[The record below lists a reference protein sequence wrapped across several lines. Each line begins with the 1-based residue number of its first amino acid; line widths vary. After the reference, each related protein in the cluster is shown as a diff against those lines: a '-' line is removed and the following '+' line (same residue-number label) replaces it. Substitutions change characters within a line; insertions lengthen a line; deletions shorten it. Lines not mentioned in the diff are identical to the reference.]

1 MKNPLISGQELFIL
15 FLITLV
21 TLLLRGYKY
30 RITFMLPYSYQYLD
44 PTLFTRDI
52 AFFPY
57 DLNFFFL
64 MNAYLSKIVSYETLF
79 FVGYLISSFLLIL
92 GVYFLAKTIFEDQK
106 IAMLAV
112 LLVIFV
118 KPAVSAMTTV
128 WTYYYY
134 KDVAMGLILISVA
147 FFLRKRYM
155 VSFSILGVA
164 SLFHI
169 LFSLYFVAFYGIYFM
184 WNYFGMVREQRKK
197 MLFGFVVLG
206 LFLVGPI
213 YLILSSEQPQ
223 SSPEEFEQWLGIL
236 KTRSFDHFFP
246 STWVTN
252 SVILFF
258 PLLVLFGLFLY
269 YLWTKKDF
277 VAAQFKRE
285 ITLFFGVVIGLGII
299 AIVASEMIPIRM
311 LIITQL
317 FRPTIMLTFFALLFS
332 SYLIVRAVGRYSQE
346 KDVGEGLLC
355 GGLFVALFYYDFK
368 LLYLFMPLLL
378 LYLLEEKWIRL
389 LGEKGYSWL
398 NKIIFII
405 TGAILLLCVYSFINP
420 SFLYFS
426 TFGEQIFRLHTLSY
440 VLLDI
445 VGLGIGAM
453 TLFRRGDEITQNGVI
468 AAVIILVLIAGG
480 VNAVHESTIHSDD
493 PCYVPEDDFDW
504 QEHFQYPTYSP
515 TAFNDVARW
524 AGENSPKDAL
534 FLVPVECGDFR
545 NVAKRSIFVD
555 FKYGTMSTFSIDFG
569 LEWFER
575 VHALNLERKAYYY
588 NTFYT
593 DFIADYHNLSEE
605 RIRELDIIYDLDYA
619 VFKRGKK
626 LSFPV
631 VYENQEYIVY
641 DLQGNNSFMNSTNN
655 QTSNS

>member
-1 MKNPLISGQELFIL
+1 MKNPLISGRELFIL

-79 FVGYLISSFLLIL
+79 FGGYLISSFLLIL
-92 GVYFLAKTIFEDQK
+92 GVYFLAKTIFDNQK
-106 IAMLAV
+106 IAMIAV

-155 VSFSILGVA
+155 VSFSVLGVA

-169 LFSLYFVAFYGIYFM
+169 LFSLYFVAFYGIYFV
-184 WNYFGMVREQRKK
+184 WNYFRLGNEQRKK
-197 MLFGFVVLG
+197 ILWGFVVLG

-246 STWVTN
+246 STWITN

-258 PLLVLFGLFLY
+258 PLLVLFGVFLY

-277 VAAQFKRE
+277 VAHQFRQE
-285 ITLFFGVVIGLGII
+285 ITLFFCLTILLGIV
-299 AIVASEMIPIRM
+299 AVFASEVIPTRM
-311 LIITQL
+311 FIITQL
-317 FRPTIMLTFFALLFS
+317 FRPTIILTFFTILFC
-332 SYLIVRAVGRYSQE
+332 SYLIFQGMKDYFE
-346 KDVGEGLLC
+346 KKELRNGLLW
-355 GGLFVALFYYDFK
+355 GALFVALFYYDFK
-368 LLYLFMPLLL
+368 LLYLILPLSL
-378 LYLLEEKWIRL
+378 LYLLEDWWISLVGRKRYLNLQTGVAVLTGL
-389 LGEKGYSWL
+389 LFILSLYSL
-398 NKIIFII
+398 
-405 TGAILLLCVYSFINP
+405 INP
-420 SFLYFS
+420 SFLYLAGFD
-426 TFGEQIFRLHTLSY
+426 EQVFRLQTLSY
-440 VLLDI
+440 VLLLIIGVATIAVKTYHRLSEKTI
-445 VGLGIGAM
+445 VGL
-453 TLFRRGDEITQNGVI
+453 T
-468 AAVIILVLIAGG
+468 IIFVLIAGG
-480 VNAVHESTIHSDD
+480 VNAIHQSTIHSDD
-493 PCYVPEDDFDW
+493 PCYIPEDDFDW

-524 AGENSPKDAL
+524 AGENSVKDAL

-575 VHALNLERKAYYY
+575 VHALNPERKAYYY
-588 NTFYT
+588 NTFYM
-593 DFIADYHNLSEE
+593 DFIADYYNLSEE
-605 RIRELDIIYDLDYA
+605 RVRELDIIYDLDYA
-619 VFKRGKK
+619 VFKQDKK
-626 LSFPV
+626 LSYPV

-641 DLQGNNSFMNSTNN
+641 DLRAKTQN
-655 QTSNS
+655 